1 MQGEEWEG
9 WKEKQ
14 SIDQVAAFVV
24 LFSVEEDLAVVFV
37 FSSRLFLSSE
47 KAVLGNFLHKNFR

>member
-1 MQGEEWEG
+1 MRGEE

-24 LFSVEEDLAVVFV
+24 LPPVEEDLAVVFV

-47 KAVLGNFLHKNFR
+47 KAGVGEPTLYTVLGN